1 MLTKDFI
8 QSCTEQE
15 QMILY
20 LIIYNTIF
28 RIANYEPGVEYI
40 KFLRPQPTIYQIEK
54 LRKKILPEN
63 YYILDSLKN
72 KLQNY
77 K

>member
-8 QSCTEQE
+8 NSCTQEE

-20 LIIYNTIF
+20 LIVYNTIF
-28 RIANYEPGVEYI
+28 RMANYEPGVEYI
-40 KFLRPQPTIYQIEK
+40 KFLRPLPTLVQIEK

-63 YYILDSLKN
+63 FYILDSLKN